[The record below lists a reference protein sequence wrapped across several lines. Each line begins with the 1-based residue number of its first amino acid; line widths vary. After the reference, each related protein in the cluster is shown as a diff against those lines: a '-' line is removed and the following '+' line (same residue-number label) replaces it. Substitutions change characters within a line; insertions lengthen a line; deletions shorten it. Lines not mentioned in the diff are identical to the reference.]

1 MVDRTA
7 FLDTTLSM
15 IESYIP
21 QEYLQYFQYF
31 PDAQKV
37 TNAIILLTPLF
48 TYGLAC
54 WGIYRNKSSMGFS
67 IDICLSMLVLS
78 ILRILYYFV
87 TPYEISLLR
96 QSFSMVFIQ
105 CLLLRTSLKYRPSN
119 YNPDNLPE
127 LPDLLEE
134 LSQVPKALVSPY
146 SYDQSEFYIHLIS
159 SVLQW
164 ISVWGKQGL
173 RLFDVYYKRPGC
185 FWQWIE
191 QHKYWLFIGK
201 FTLLFTVLTVF
212 FQKSDAFGS
221 TIGFIGL
228 FVESLLP
235 LPQILLLNRLGLV
248 KDFKLVLLV
257 LWLCGDLTKLSYLF
271 FGTSQISII
280 FILAALFQM
289 SLDLVILYQYF
300 HFKKSDQAAPE
311 IPLYNIPSS

>member
-1 MVDRTA
+1 
-7 FLDTTLSM
+7 M

-37 TNAIILLTPLF
+37 TNAVILTTPLF

-54 WGIYRNKSSMGFS
+54 WGIYKSQSSMGFS

-96 QSFSMVFIQ
+96 QSFCMVFIQ
-105 CLLLRTSLKYRPSN
+105 SLLLRTSLKYRPRN
-119 YNPDNLPE
+119 YNPDNLQE

-134 LSQVPKALVSPY
+134 LSNIPKALVSPY
-146 SYDQSEFYIHLIS
+146 SYDQSEFYIHFGS
-159 SVLQW
+159 SALLW

-191 QHKYWLFIGK
+191 QHKYWLFMGK

-212 FQKSDAFGS
+212 FQKSDVFGT
-221 TIGFIGL
+221 TIGFLGL
-228 FVESLLP
+228 FAESLLP
-235 LPQILLLNRLGLV
+235 LPQILLLNRLRSV
-248 KDFKLVLLV
+248 KDFRLVLLI

-271 FGTSQISII
+271 FGASQISII

-289 SLDLVILYQYF
+289 GLDLVILYQYF
-300 HFKKSDQAAPE
+300 YFKRIDQEAPDL
-311 IPLYNIPSS
+311 PMHNLPSS

>member
-1 MVDRTA
+1 
-7 FLDTTLSM
+7 M

-37 TNAIILLTPLF
+37 TNAIISSTPLF

-67 IDICLSMLVLS
+67 IDICLSMLVSS

-127 LPDLLEE
+127 LPDLSEE

-146 SYDQSEFYIHLIS
+146 SYDQSEFYIHSIS

-191 QHKYWLFIGK
+191 QHKYWSFIGK

-235 LPQILLLNRLGLV
+235 LPQILLLNRLGSV
-248 KDFKLVLLV
+248 KDFKSVLLV
-257 LWLCGDLTKLSYLF
+257 SWLCGDLTKLSYLF

>member
-1 MVDRTA
+1 
-7 FLDTTLSM
+7 M

-37 TNAIILLTPLF
+37 TNAIISTTPLF

-54 WGIYRNKSSMGFS
+54 WGIYRNKSSTGFS
-67 IDICLSMLVLS
+67 IDICLSMLVAS

-87 TPYEISLLR
+87 TPYEVSLLR

-105 CLLLRTSLKYRPSN
+105 CLLLRTALTYRPRT
-119 YNPDNLPE
+119 YNPENLAE

-134 LSQVPKALVSPY
+134 LSNVPKVLVSPY
-146 SYDQSEFYIHLIS
+146 SYDQSEFYIHILTS
-159 SVLQW
+159 ALQY

-173 RLFDVYYKRPGC
+173 RLFDVYYKRPGF
-185 FWQWIE
+185 FWQWID
-191 QHKYWLFIGK
+191 QDKYWLFIGA
-201 FTLLFTVLTVF
+201 FTLFFTTMTIF
-212 FQKSDAFGS
+212 FQKSDTFGS
-221 TIGFIGL
+221 TIGFFGL

-235 LPQILLLNRLGLV
+235 LPQILLLNRLRSV
-248 KDFKLVLLV
+248 KGFKLVLLI

-271 FGTSQISII
+271 FGASDISII

-289 SLDLVILYQYF
+289 GLDLVILYQYF
-300 HFKKSDQAAPE
+300 HFKKIDEATPE
-311 IPLYNIPSS
+311 IPMFNVPQPSA